1 MSIYDVF
8 SGGSKPFD
16 KEQWA
21 AQKQAQRKEAYEL
34 IDNTCSE
41 MMSSGDSFRQYLDV
55 QGRFDRYSV
64 NNAILVSAQ
73 MPEAT
78 QLKEKA
84 AWKQSRVYVNKDAQK
99 VVILEPSKEY
109 TREDGSKAVGYNA
122 KEVYDISETSAKD
135 RQEAQE
141 KKSMRELVS
150 ALIDASPVP
159 FVPVAGLEM
168 PAYYDSEQQSIFIRT
183 GLNEEQLFVSMAK
196 EVSAAVFDFK
206 HNESRE
212 ASEFKS
218 YCVAY
223 MASSRYGVDTRGFN
237 FSRLPKELAE
247 TDTQAFK
254 GELGSMRDVLGE
266 IQSEMYK
273 SMEKNKP
280 AKSKEQ
286 ERQTEV

>member
-41 MMSSGDSFRQYLDV
+41 MMISGDSFRQYLDV

-84 AWKQSRVYVNKDAQK
+84 AWKQSRVYVNKDAKK

-109 TREDGSKAVGYNA
+109 TRDDGSKAVGYNA

-135 RQEAQE
+135 RQKALE

-159 FVPVAGLEM
+159 FVPVADLEM

-223 MASSRYGVDTRGFN
+223 MVSSRYGVDTRGFN

-273 SMEKNKP
+273 SLEKNKP

-286 ERQTEV
+286 ER